1 MRGGAVRAFT
11 RRWSRRLVS
20 VLAVAPA
27 ALVASAALVALAGP
41 AAAHVAVDEAAP
53 NGDGTTTVTLAWN
66 HSCSSDAA
74 TTGVRVAA
82 GTGVEITGAATSL
95 EGWTAVVD
103 GGEARFSG
111 PGLPTDR
118 LADVEVTVRITGLP
132 GDRVLLPAVQE
143 CGTQR
148 LAWTD
153 PEPSSEHPAP
163 SLIATAA
170 ILDDSSPSPSPTLSA
185 TGPGPS
191 GPGPSGPGD
200 GADAGRDTAVGVA
213 AGADAGAGVGADLTQ
228 ALGGVLA
235 LAFALA
241 AVGVAAQRRAESRRR
256 ARRPTGRRQG

>member
-1 MRGGAVRAFT
+1 MRGGAVRTTARS

-20 VLAVAPA
+20 GLGVAPA
-27 ALVASAALVALAGP
+27 VLVVLAGP

-74 TTGVRVAA
+74 TTGVRVTA

-95 EGWTAVVD
+95 EGWNAVVD
-103 GGEARFSG
+103 SGEARFSG
-111 PGLPTDR
+111 PELPTDR

-132 GDRVLLPAVQE
+132 GDRVLLPAIQE

-153 PEPSSEHPAP
+153 PEPGSEHPAP

-170 ILDDSSPSPSPTLSA
+170 LLDDASPTPA
-185 TGPGPS
+185 TSPTPS
-191 GPGPSGPGD
+191 RSGEGD
-200 GADAGRDTAVGVA
+200 GADAGRDTAVGAA
-213 AGADAGAGVGADLTQ
+213 AGAGAGAGSGADMTQ
-228 ALGGVLA
+228 ALGGVMA
-235 LAFALA
+235 LAVVLA
-241 AVGVAAQRRAESRRR
+241 VVGVASQRRAGGGRGSG
-256 ARRPTGRRQG
+256 RPTGRRG